1 VPRPTRRLHRPA
13 LLLLTLVMT
22 TSVLLTGCGEDQ
34 TGQPGVTQTD
44 FSPRLVVTVDDRGL
58 TATVGPRGEGDERVS
73 ADPARLPAG
82 SVMEIRFA
90 GTGEARVVGT
100 LTAPGATP
108 ADPEDRDVATS
119 APLVDTGI
127 QFPGDDVT
135 VVLADP
141 GTLVLSPRDEPSR
154 TLTVEIS
161 PSAAAG

>member
-1 VPRPTRRLHRPA
+1 
-13 LLLLTLVMT
+13 MT
-22 TSVLLTGCGEDQ
+22 ATVVLTGCGDDQ

-58 TATVGPRGEGDERVS
+58 TASVGPRGEGDDRVS

-82 SVMEIRFA
+82 SVMQIRFA
-90 GTGEARVVGT
+90 GTGEGRVVGT

-108 ADPEDRDVATS
+108 PDPEDRDVATS

-141 GTLVLSPRDEPSR
+141 GTLVLSDRDEPAR

-161 PSAAAG
+161 PRAA